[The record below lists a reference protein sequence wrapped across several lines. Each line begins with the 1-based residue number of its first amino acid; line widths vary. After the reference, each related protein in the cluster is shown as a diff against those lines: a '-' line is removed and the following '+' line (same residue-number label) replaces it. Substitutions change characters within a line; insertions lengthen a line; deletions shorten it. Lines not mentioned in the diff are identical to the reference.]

1 MKPFLRQVV
10 DHCFESAGTTLFV
23 FPNRRSQVFFKK
35 YFGERMLEDNIG
47 AGIPQLTTISDL
59 FRALYAP
66 TGSLADELT
75 LLVELY
81 DVYKKVK
88 AGSGQPTESIDDFLF
103 WGGVMLSDFG
113 DIDKYLA
120 DPCQILTNIAQY
132 KDIEVDAK
140 EFATDSQYEAICSLV
155 GSLKGKDG
163 SFSKEYHKTFIAI
176 WDLLLPIYESFN
188 KSLKD
193 KGLAYE
199 GMIFRHVA
207 ENPADSK
214 TELQRLYPK
223 AEKVVFVGLNALSN
237 AELSFL
243 RYLARED
250 GFAEFCW
257 DFPTDP
263 KHPSPL
269 LSDPMNKASHFIGQY
284 LKPGVDSLPQAFPVE
299 YGPLPEISVI
309 STGTTVAES
318 KLIPSFLKEVK
329 GAVDERTL
337 VLLPDETQLQSVL
350 TSIPEEGVDVL
361 NVTMGSPL
369 SLSGSFAL
377 FSSILRLFDVRRIG
391 YFYHRVVWDIFSST
405 IFQRAHSE
413 FEARISEVKDK
424 AQTYIPS
431 KDLDFIPIFRDLP
444 DRNSLDDVIGYLL
457 RTVEFLASRMA
468 CDMLEREAMYE
479 IYRVLNYLRTHEIHR
494 RYTDLCFDTFRSL
507 LVKLISGVSI
517 PYCGEPLCGLQVMG
531 PLEVRALDFDN
542 VMILSSSEGAFPRK
556 NVADTFIPYSIRK
569 AFGLPTYEEQD
580 AIWAYYFY
588 RLISRAKKVWMV
600 YNSTADGIRSG
611 EPSRYIMQ
619 LKYAYRDHLDVKFF
633 NNEVI
638 SSVSAGYNEYGNDV
652 PYSKP
657 FSASSVQK
665 YLSCPLAFYY
675 RYIRGI
681 GDDDE
686 SVSEDV
692 EANQLGTAVH
702 AAMEELY
709 GGFDGE
715 ITKKDIEGLE
725 PEPVVRRQLA
735 KVLNISDDAFEG
747 KSFIALEQAGQFVKE
762 ILDED
767 KEYAP
772 FRILGLEQKIVADFY
787 GYKLTGTIDR
797 IDFKDGKV
805 RIVDYKTGKY
815 LSADIQPKKDDTVRK
830 AFDKPDS
837 SSWPKISIQLFIYDY
852 LWKSLKDE
860 GTRVY
865 VNDELC
871 PDRKEALQKY
881 ADCSFGNSIYCP
893 YMLGAQ
899 RKNEVAGS
907 DTPKVHDGST
917 DEVYEEYSDRL
928 KRLLDEI
935 TSPTTRFGY
944 RAGCTHCEYCKY
956 ETLCR
961 Q

>member
-1 MKPFLRQVV
+1 MMKPFLRQVV
-10 DHCFESAGTTLFV
+10 DHYFESSGTTLFV
-23 FPNRRSQVFFKK
+23 FPNRRSQVFFRK

-47 AGIPQLTTISDL
+47 AGIPLLTTISDL

-88 AGSGQPTESIDDFLF
+88 TDAGQPAESIDDFLF

-120 DPCQILTNIAQY
+120 DPGQILTNIAQY
-132 KDIEVDAK
+132 KDIEVDPG

-163 SFSKEYHKTFIAI
+163 TFSKEYHKTFVAI
-176 WDLLLPIYESFN
+176 WDLLLPIYREYNRVLSA
-188 KSLKD
+188 

-199 GMIFRHVA
+199 GMIFRNVA

-214 TELQRLYPK
+214 SELQRLYPK

-263 KHPSPL
+263 KASPL
-269 LSDPMNKASHFIGQY
+269 LSDPRNKASHFIGQY

-318 KLIPSFLKEVK
+318 KLIPSFLKTVA
-329 GAVDERTL
+329 GTVDERTL

-350 TSIPEEGVDVL
+350 TSIPEKGVDVL

-369 SLSGSFAL
+369 SLSGSFSL
-377 FSSILRLFDVRRIG
+377 FTAILRLFDVRRTG
-391 YFYHRVVWDIFSST
+391 YFYHRVVWDIFSSS

-413 FEARISEVKDK
+413 CEERISVVKDK

-431 KDLDFIPIFRDLP
+431 KDLDFSPVFRDLP
-444 DRNSLDDVIGYLL
+444 DRNSLDDVIAYLL
-457 RTVEFLASRMA
+457 WTVEFLASRMA
-468 CDMLEREAMYE
+468 YDKLEREAMYE
-479 IYRVLNYLRTHEIHR
+479 IYRVLNYLRTHELHR
-494 RYTDLCFDTFRSL
+494 RYAGLRFETFRSL
-507 LVKLISGVSI
+507 LVKLLSGVSI

-542 VMILSSSEGAFPRK
+542 VMILSASEGAFPRK

-588 RLISRAKKVWMV
+588 RLIARAKKVWMV

-619 LKYAYRDHLDVKFF
+619 LKYAYRDYLDVKFF
-633 NNEVI
+633 NHEVI
-638 SSVSAGYNEYGNDV
+638 SSVSAGYNEYGNDT
-652 PYSKP
+652 PYTKP
-657 FSASSVQK
+657 FSASSIQK

-681 GDDDE
+681 GDEDE

-709 GGFDGE
+709 GSFDGE
-715 ITKKDIEGLE
+715 ITKEGIKGLK
-725 PEPVVRRQLA
+725 PEPVIRRQLA

-747 KSFIALEQAGQFVKE
+747 KSFIALEQARQFVKE

-772 FRILGLEQKIVADFY
+772 FRILGLEQKIVADFN
-787 GYKLTGTIDR
+787 GYRLTGTIDR
-797 IDFKDGKV
+797 IDFKDGHV

-815 LSADIQPKKDDTVRK
+815 LPADIRPKKDDTVLK

-852 LWKSLKDE
+852 LWNSLKDD
-860 GTRVY
+860 GTQVY
-865 VNDELC
+865 VKDELS
-871 PDRKEALQKY
+871 PARKAALLKY
-881 ADCSFGNSIYCP
+881 ADCSYSNSIYCP

-899 RKNEVAGS
+899 RKGNVAGS

-917 DEVYEEYSDRL
+917 EEVYEEYSDRL

-935 TSPTTRFGY
+935 TSPATRFAY
-944 RAGCTHCEYCKY
+944 RAGCAHCEYCKY

-961 Q
+961 K